1 MRYGHG
7 QGVRCI
13 VRLGDG
19 LQVQHDAGHF
29 LDLLFYR
36 LAIPGHSLL
45 DLHGGVLINWYAAL
59 RGSQQN
65 HPAGFRHADDGRLV
79 MLVVQLFNGECFRL
93 IAGTD
98 ILDAVINFNQALFKR
113 RVLIG
118 THCAVSDGLTT
129 VIPGFAADSAVPMAD
144 KIGAMEKMLY
154 GTEQSGSLLQRMDS
168 LEDDVYGTIT
178 SDAIINRV
186 DNMYDY
192 LEGTPDNGE
201 ASFATKLNVVE
212 WKMNESM
219 SGGAAKNR
227 IEATEKLLYGQNQT
241 GSLSG
246 RLESLLKLASYTDGN
261 VPVQQVVLPKDSV
274 FKIAFT
280 SELST
285 KMSRK
290 GDVVHFKAA
299 DNLYVNDVLVLPK
312 GATGIGEVKKV
323 VQPGIFG
330 KDGRID
336 IDFTCIYGVDGTKI
350 PVTVGELAKQK
361 AESIAGAA
369 GAAIGGMIILGPVGL
384 IGGAFVKGNSVTI
397 PVGCETFVQTAEDT
411 SLQGVVYQE

>member
-1 MRYGHG
+1 MKK
-7 QGVRCI
+7 Q
-13 VRLGDG
+13 L
-19 LQVQHDAGHF
+19 AT
-29 LDLLFYR
+29 LLLTF
-36 LAIPGHSLL
+36 I
-45 DLHGGVLINWYAAL
+45 
-59 RGSQQN
+59 
-65 HPAGFRHADDGRLV
+65 F
-79 MLVVQLFNGECFRL
+79 CF
-93 IAGTD
+93 
-98 ILDAVINFNQALFKR
+98 
-113 RVLIG
+113 
-118 THCAVSDGLTT
+118 TT

-178 SDAIINRV
+178 SDAILNRV

-312 GATGIGEVKKV
+312 GATGVGEVKKV

-384 IGGAFVKGNSVTI
+384 VGGAFVKGNSVTI

-411 SLQGVVYQE
+411 SLQDGAVETDGVVVGDEQRQAGFVVADVGVHRRAVALGNVGRIRYDRVEPLRKSLLQPVQGIGFAERDRCAELLEILRRHG

>member
-1 MRYGHG
+1 MKK
-7 QGVRCI
+7 Q
-13 VRLGDG
+13 L
-19 LQVQHDAGHF
+19 AT
-29 LDLLFYR
+29 LLLTF
-36 LAIPGHSLL
+36 I
-45 DLHGGVLINWYAAL
+45 
-59 RGSQQN
+59 
-65 HPAGFRHADDGRLV
+65 F
-79 MLVVQLFNGECFRL
+79 CF
-93 IAGTD
+93 
-98 ILDAVINFNQALFKR
+98 
-113 RVLIG
+113 
-118 THCAVSDGLTT
+118 TT
-129 VIPGFAADSAVPMAD
+129 VIPGFAADSAIPMAD

-397 PVGCETFVQTAEDT
+397 PVVAKPLSRLLKILLCKALYIRNKIENYT
-411 SLQGVVYQE
+411 

>member
-1 MRYGHG
+1 MKK
-7 QGVRCI
+7 Q
-13 VRLGDG
+13 L
-19 LQVQHDAGHF
+19 AT
-29 LDLLFYR
+29 LLLTF
-36 LAIPGHSLL
+36 I
-45 DLHGGVLINWYAAL
+45 
-59 RGSQQN
+59 
-65 HPAGFRHADDGRLV
+65 F
-79 MLVVQLFNGECFRL
+79 CF
-93 IAGTD
+93 
-98 ILDAVINFNQALFKR
+98 
-113 RVLIG
+113 
-118 THCAVSDGLTT
+118 TT

-312 GATGIGEVKKV
+312 GATGVGEVRKV

-336 IDFTCIYGVDGTKI
+336 IDFT
-350 PVTVGELAKQK
+350 L
-361 AESIAGAA
+361 S
-369 GAAIGGMIILGPVGL
+369 L
-384 IGGAFVKGNSVTI
+384 IHI
-397 PVGCETFVQTAEDT
+397 
-411 SLQGVVYQE
+411 

>member
-1 MRYGHG
+1 MKK
-7 QGVRCI
+7 Q
-13 VRLGDG
+13 L
-19 LQVQHDAGHF
+19 AT
-29 LDLLFYR
+29 LLLTF
-36 LAIPGHSLL
+36 I
-45 DLHGGVLINWYAAL
+45 
-59 RGSQQN
+59 
-65 HPAGFRHADDGRLV
+65 F
-79 MLVVQLFNGECFRL
+79 CF
-93 IAGTD
+93 
-98 ILDAVINFNQALFKR
+98 
-113 RVLIG
+113 
-118 THCAVSDGLTT
+118 TT

-369 GAAIGGMIILGPVGL
+369 GAAIGGPVGL

>member
-1 MRYGHG
+1 MKK
-7 QGVRCI
+7 Q
-13 VRLGDG
+13 L
-19 LQVQHDAGHF
+19 AT
-29 LDLLFYR
+29 LLLTF
-36 LAIPGHSLL
+36 I
-45 DLHGGVLINWYAAL
+45 
-59 RGSQQN
+59 
-65 HPAGFRHADDGRLV
+65 F
-79 MLVVQLFNGECFRL
+79 CF
-93 IAGTD
+93 
-98 ILDAVINFNQALFKR
+98 
-113 RVLIG
+113 
-118 THCAVSDGLTT
+118 TT
-129 VIPGFAADSAVPMAD
+129 VVPGFAADSALPMAD

-154 GTEQSGSLLQRMDS
+154 GTEQSGSLIQRMDS
-168 LEDDVYGTIT
+168 LEDDVYGTVTTDSIIT
-178 SDAIINRV
+178 RA

-219 SGGAAKNR
+219 SGGPAKNR
-227 IEATEKLLYGQNQT
+227 MEATEKLLYGQAQS

-261 VPVQQVVLPKDSV
+261 VPVQQVTLPKDSV
-274 FKIAFT
+274 FKVAFT

-285 KMSRK
+285 KNSRQ
-290 GDVVHFKAA
+290 GDAVHFKAA

-312 GATGIGEVKKV
+312 GATGVGVVKKV

-336 IDFTCIYGVDGTKI
+336 IDFTYIYGVDGTKLPI
-350 PVTVGELAKQK
+350 TVGELAKQK

-369 GAAIGGMIILGPVGL
+369 GAAIGGMIILGPVG
-384 IGGAFVKGNSVTI
+384 IVGGAFVKGNSVTI
-397 PVGCETFVQTAEDT
+397 PVGCETYVQTAEDV

>member
-1 MRYGHG
+1 MKK
-7 QGVRCI
+7 Q
-13 VRLGDG
+13 L
-19 LQVQHDAGHF
+19 AT
-29 LDLLFYR
+29 LLLTF
-36 LAIPGHSLL
+36 I
-45 DLHGGVLINWYAAL
+45 
-59 RGSQQN
+59 
-65 HPAGFRHADDGRLV
+65 F
-79 MLVVQLFNGECFRL
+79 CF
-93 IAGTD
+93 
-98 ILDAVINFNQALFKR
+98 
-113 RVLIG
+113 
-118 THCAVSDGLTT
+118 TT
-129 VIPGFAADSAVPMAD
+129 VIPGFAADSAVCSAACSVRPADGGCAHCSADGCCSDYSADSAVPMAD
-144 KIGAMEKMLY
+144 KIGAMKKMLY

-299 DNLYVNDVLVLPK
+299 DNLYVNDVLVLTK
-312 GATGIGEVKKV
+312 GATGVGEVKKV

-336 IDFTCIYGVDGTKI
+336 IDFTYIYGVDGTKI

-384 IGGAFVKGNSVTI
+384 VGGAFVKGNSVTI